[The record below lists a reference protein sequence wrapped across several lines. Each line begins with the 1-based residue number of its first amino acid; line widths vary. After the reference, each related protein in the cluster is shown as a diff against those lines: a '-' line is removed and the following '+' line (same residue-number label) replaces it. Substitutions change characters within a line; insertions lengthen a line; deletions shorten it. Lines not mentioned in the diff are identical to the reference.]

1 MFVLGTLP
9 AVADLPDQTSK
20 CVLGRSLD
28 AFSIRAYVCINPLSK
43 NVQLTPSCIILVDA
57 LCLWKRAI
65 SEMT

>member
-43 NVQLTPSCIILVDA
+43 NVHIDTFMHYT
-57 LCLWKRAI
+57 R
-65 SEMT
+65 